1 MIFLIHKDEFSF
13 GFYSGFN
20 SAINPSESNTDN
32 DEVRNMQNLT
42 DFN

>member
-1 MIFLIHKDEFSF
+1 MNFRLAFTLDLIRQFK
-13 GFYSGFN
+13 
-20 SAINPSESNTDN
+20 PSESKTDN